1 MPRASYTITTPV
13 AVVSALSSGLIVRVN
28 KMKCDAYGSPA
39 SVASSIRYAPYNS
52 AISASASTSTAS
64 VWSDTA
70 SQSSD
75 DTSISANTSDSDS
88 CDSYCLSKRATVT
101 ASEKAASFRRS
112 LLQREAETSVPAELR
127 QNPGARLGR
136 TPGRPPP
143 HLFGSP
149 IARSTS
155 STTLLVGRNSS
166 TQIVE
171 AIWPLSS
178 VICRSEQSSK
188 AVLPL
193 RTFIQETLRRSR
205 TSYSTLQVALYY
217 LILIK
222 PHVPKHNFTTEQP
235 EDRYSDRALQCG
247 RRMFL
252 AALILASKYLQ
263 DRNYSAR
270 AWSKISGLNT
280 QEINQNEI
288 AFLLAVNWKLH
299 IADDVFQRWTEMVL
313 KYTPPPS
320 PPSPGGISQVIAQQT
335 ADWKQIILKL
345 DPELTNIEGLIPQ
358 VSSKTSDLSVMSPR
372 SILNGTQDARTG
384 FDTPSALQTPKSC
397 GTPAFMEPA
406 PTSVFTPGRLAPS
419 LGLLPTPRLTPQTSG
434 FCTPAVSAA
443 SQIMGK
449 CGAMGLAMAQ
459 ANCINT
465 AQALERFPCS
475 STSSPQG
482 YCPVRRSSLANS
494 VSTASSPESMV
505 SDTSRSSRSSSI
517 SSASSLVSA
526 TNYTSSG
533 RGSVPSRFRAT
544 KLWNDK
550 VCARPTVPSVP
561 EDYDEPCPSSSPES
575 YTGPVNK
582 LGDLTLETPL
592 ARREMDLDEM
602 ARDPASD
609 AARAL
614 QDLHRQASANATP
627 IARTGCKRSRTSSM
641 DNNLQDNVREILSG
655 GYEAS
660 QAGWPDSLVRPR
672 GGVASDSYLQ
682 FPGRPIVGAPGRE
695 CAAPQRLP
703 AATHLP
709 RSTRPSASVAPGC
722 GMAFSTSMFATLL
735 ASTCATITLDANTS
749 HICCLRQ

>member
-1 MPRASYTITTPV
+1 
-13 AVVSALSSGLIVRVN
+13 
-28 KMKCDAYGSPA
+28 MKCDAYGSPA

-127 QNPGARLGR
+127 QNPRR
-136 TPGRPPP
+136 TA
-143 HLFGSP
+143 GSH
-149 IARSTS
+149 ARSAAPPALVRQS
-155 STTLLVGRNSS
+155 DRKINFVDNLVGRSQYLPLDTLIQCLIQPCTDSS

-592 ARREMDLDEM
+592 ARREMDLDEV

-641 DNNLQDNVREILSG
+641 DNNLQDNVREILSA

-660 QAGWPDSLVRPR
+660 QAGWPESLVRPR

-682 FPGRPIVGAPGRE
+682 FPGRPIVGAPGKRVCCSAE
-695 CAAPQRLP
+695 AASGYTSAKIHP
-703 AATHLP
+703 AISL
-709 RSTRPSASVAPGC
+709 RGPGMWD
-722 GMAFSTSMFATLL
+722 GIL
-735 ASTCATITLDANTS
+735 N
-749 HICCLRQ
+749 